1 MNMKRDSTLAQRQ
14 AASRKRLIEEGGR
27 QLTIALPPDI
37 NARLLAETE
46 RTGESARAVILRVL
60 QNSLPD

>member
-1 MNMKRDSTLAQRQ
+1 MNTKRDSTLAQRQ
-14 AASRKRLIEEGGR
+14 AASRKRLVEEGGR
-27 QLTIALPPDI
+27 QLTIAIPPDV